1 MQDRCLWYLGTY
13 SVDYYLLTRKYNM
26 KKIELSNF
34 EESVS
39 TLKKFEQIDG
49 KDVICFWLVSR
60 VTLQMSLQKL
70 FYFACCSES

>member
-1 MQDRCLWYLGTY
+1 
-13 SVDYYLLTRKYNM
+13 M

-49 KDVICFWLVSR
+49 KDVICF
-60 VTLQMSLQKL
+60 
-70 FYFACCSES
+70 